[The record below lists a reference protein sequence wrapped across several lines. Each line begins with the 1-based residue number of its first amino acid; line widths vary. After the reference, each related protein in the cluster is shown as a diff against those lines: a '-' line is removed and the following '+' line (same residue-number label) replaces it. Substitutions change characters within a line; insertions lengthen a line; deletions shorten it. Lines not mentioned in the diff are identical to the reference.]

1 MGVQVLVIMDTGVVI
16 VCCDQDQERFDE
28 IYSSFLKT
36 VQELE
41 RILAAYLNAIFARK
55 MKTNEALDLISKY
68 VFTAKS
74 SCHSYIFQTD
84 FLPIASVA
92 LLFCHFYVCVC
103 VLFCLFKCFA
113 PIPLWPSGMFKAIG
127 TGGRGFEPRP
137 ELAVP

>member
-1 MGVQVLVIMDTGVVI
+1 MSLNVMGVQVLVIMDTGVVI

-103 VLFCLFKCFA
+103 SFLL
-113 PIPLWPSGMFKAIG
+113 I
-127 TGGRGFEPRP
+127 
-137 ELAVP
+137 